1 MSCFAYIL
9 PLIFIFILLFA
20 WIKKVK
26 IYDSFC
32 HGALNGLTTVKTIL
46 PYLITVF
53 IMTELFAVSGISNF
67 IIKLLTPVFKLL
79 KIPVEIAPLVILK
92 PFSGSGSLAVLT
104 DVFSTYG
111 VDSYVARCACAV
123 FGSSETTFY
132 VSAVYFSKVKEKRLT
147 RPIII
152 SLVSTFI
159 STVFACLICRF
170 I

>member
-1 MSCFAYIL
+1 
-9 PLIFIFILLFA
+9 
-20 WIKKVK
+20 
-26 IYDSFC
+26 
-32 HGALNGLTTVKTIL
+32 
-46 PYLITVF
+46 
-53 IMTELFAVSGISNF
+53 MTELFSVSGISTF
-67 IIKLLTPVFKLL
+67 VIKLLTPIFKLL
-79 KIPVEIAPLVILK
+79 KIPVEIAPIVILK

-147 RPIII
+147 HPIII